1 MLIGLSSFPIVLAIS
16 FLISTI
22 ADKSMHFAT
31 IVGIS
36 VASSMIVT
44 LTLSSVIGALLVF
57 IAYKAKIDPASMSAA
72 MITTLVDITGSFI
85 YLSISVGILE
95 KLL

>member
-1 MLIGLSSFPIVLAIS
+1 
-16 FLISTI
+16 
-22 ADKSMHFAT
+22 
-31 IVGIS
+31 
-36 VASSMIVT
+36 
-44 LTLSSVIGALLVF
+44 
-57 IAYKAKIDPASMSAA
+57 